1 MQLVGVSILYLTHPP
16 APAFPGD
23 RTVSGEEG
31 KGKPVLV
38 RWWGW
43 GDDSIRVLMLG
54 KRNKAEEQVPA
65 PISNTLSSANYVAQ
79 PPSTPFPL

>member
-1 MQLVGVSILYLTHPP
+1 MVVRAAGVTFVAPVLSVARGVGVSL
-16 APAFPGD
+16 
-23 RTVSGEEG
+23 
-31 KGKPVLV
+31 

-79 PPSTPFPL
+79 PPSTPLPL